1 MKITFT
7 VTNSNPQTLW
17 NRLALQTPEAQTLL
31 SEIRAICPNAYEAA
45 TDGSVTTIAELRESL
60 DYIKSLN

>member
-1 MKITFT
+1 MKTA
-7 VTNSNPQTLW
+7 NELE
-17 NRLALQTPEAQTLL
+17 TPEAQTLL